1 MVFFEFRLSTPA
13 SDVHVQPKTTGT
25 AIKIA
30 KETTN
35 DQQNKYDSVKFIKT
49 SIEIKVSKNLE

>member
-1 MVFFEFRLSTPA
+1 M
-13 SDVHVQPKTTGT
+13 VQPKTTGT

-35 DQQNKYDSVKFIKT
+35 DQQNKYDSVKFMKA
-49 SIEIKVSKNLE
+49 SIEVKVSLKILSRVSIII